1 MNQRLPRAERLHG
14 RKRISEL
21 FDRGAVGRSRLVLAR
36 VLPTGDAPA
45 RMAPIVGKKT
55 GGAVVRNRV
64 RRRLRAAWRA
74 IKAEMPRG
82 WDLALIAR
90 PGVATADFDALRRD
104 ARAAVLRATEAFRA
118 RERARAAETPPESG
132 A

>member
-1 MNQRLPRAERLHG
+1 MTNQRLPRSERLHG

-21 FDRGAVGRSRLVLAR
+21 FDRGAVGRSRLIIVRL
-36 VLPTGDAPA
+36 LPAEGAVT

-64 RRRLRAAWRA
+64 RRRLRAAWRS
-74 IKAEMPRG
+74 IKAEMPSG
-82 WDLALIAR
+82 WDVALIAR
-90 PGVATADFDALRRD
+90 PGVATADFDALQRD
-104 ARAAVLRATEAFRA
+104 LRASVLRAREAFDR
-118 RERARAAETPPESG
+118 REPE